1 MENIKY
7 LNSILINMVLQ
18 AIRMAEKKEKV
29 IELFLQEKIIIEKY

>member
-1 MENIKY
+1 
-7 LNSILINMVLQ
+7 MVLQ